1 MYSVI
6 TWNVALSRKPAAF
19 GSFIWNNLT
28 LFQIQN
34 SFRRRRMRGEE
45 SETDNFQFAGLLSER
60 KISNYIQEDVLYY
73 EFYTVGTP
81 ALQYM
86 FVLLPSNIRCRART
100 DTTQIIL
107 KRKDTK
113 MSELHNI
120 PLIYKAGVYSI
131 ADFSKNIDS
140 DNAISLDYDAQYQML
155 TYDIPV
161 GNDWRGMTLYNVPK
175 DDLIRML
182 RAVYG
187 KDGVLQN
194 ITAILGGH
202 ETLLYIRYENEEHAR
217 QEIRRFAI
225 QNADAIIEQIRQC
238 TDVVARLF
246 IEYYCDSDNMDYH
259 AVIGTADQ
267 METIRQKGHYKDS
280 CDYAGNYPSENLA
293 GDNAMLIVMVRCAAG
308 HPCENFRYSVEIM
321 SKHIEEHAL
330 PAINKTE
337 DFKYICAEY
346 D

>member
-1 MYSVI
+1 
-6 TWNVALSRKPAAF
+6 
-19 GSFIWNNLT
+19 
-28 LFQIQN
+28 
-34 SFRRRRMRGEE
+34 
-45 SETDNFQFAGLLSER
+45 
-60 KISNYIQEDVLYY
+60 
-73 EFYTVGTP
+73 
-81 ALQYM
+81 
-86 FVLLPSNIRCRART
+86 
-100 DTTQIIL
+100 
-107 KRKDTK
+107 
-113 MSELHNI
+113 MSELHDI
-120 PLIYKAGVYSI
+120 PLICKAGTYSL
-131 ADFSKNIDS
+131 AGFSKDIDC
-140 DNAISLDYDAQYQML
+140 DNAISFDYDGQYQML

-161 GNDWRGMTLYNVPK
+161 GKDWRGMTLYNVPE
-175 DDLIRML
+175 DDLIRTL

-187 KDGVLQN
+187 KDGALQN

-202 ETLLYIRYENEEHAR
+202 ATLLYIRYENEEHAR

-267 METIRQKGHYKDS
+267 MEAVRQKYRDEDS
-280 CDYAGNYPSENLA
+280 CNCAGNYPSENIE
-293 GDNAMLIVMVRCAAG
+293 GDNKRLITMVRCAMG
-308 HPCENFRYSVEIM
+308 HPCENFQYAVEIM

-330 PAINKTE
+330 SAINRTA